1 MSGVGQKERP
11 EVEPDVALRKD
22 SGTRLITGFAASH
35 CRINLNQGGD
45 TLEDGGFV
53 HRKLPSAPRNNT
65 VFIPPPNTQVFRLMF
80 RPSPGSSLQEGSVD
94 KIKVLLVDDSA
105 VVRKVLS
112 DALAADPQIE
122 VIGTAVN
129 GKIALAELSRLD
141 PDIITLDIEMPEMNG
156 LEVVRH
162 IRESNRAIPIIM
174 CSSLTAD
181 GASHTLEA
189 LALGA
194 SDYVT
199 KPSSHGINTREVVGD
214 ELIRKIKGL
223 TIERRSRNQV
233 VPPRSPSRRVPA
245 DTTHEIDLIA
255 VGVSTGGPSA
265 LTQFLSHFPANLQVP
280 VVVVQHMPPIFTRLL
295 AERLNDSCAL
305 PVCEATHAQE
315 IKPGHVYLAPGD
327 KHMEVK
333 RLLGRFLISLND
345 NPPENSCRP
354 AVDVL
359 FRSVAKVYGA
369 RVAAVI
375 LTGMGQDGL
384 IGCQN
389 IKEAGGRILVQD
401 RDSSAVWG
409 MPGAIVEAGLEPLV
423 MPPSQLAKEV
433 TGYTKLG
440 KRSIENTAKGR

>member
-1 MSGVGQKERP
+1 M
-11 EVEPDVALRKD
+11 
-22 SGTRLITGFAASH
+22 
-35 CRINLNQGGD
+35 
-45 TLEDGGFV
+45 
-53 HRKLPSAPRNNT
+53 
-65 VFIPPPNTQVFRLMF
+65 
-80 RPSPGSSLQEGSVD
+80 D

-105 VVRKVLS
+105 VVRKVLG
-112 DALAADPQIE
+112 DVLAADPQIE

-129 GKIALAELSRLD
+129 GKVALAELSRLD

-162 IRESNRAIPIIM
+162 IRESGHEIPIIM

-223 TIERRSRNQV
+223 TNDRRTRNQV
-233 VPPRSPSRRVPA
+233 APSRSPSQRVPVE
-245 DTTHEIDLIA
+245 TTHEIDLIA

-265 LTQFLSHFPANLQVP
+265 LTQFLSRLPTNLGVP

-295 AERLNDSCAL
+295 AARLNDSCSL

-315 IKPGHVYLAPGD
+315 IKAGHVYLAPGD

-333 RLLGRFLISLND
+333 RLLGRLIISLND
-345 NPPENSCRP
+345 NPAENSCRP

-369 RVAAVI
+369 RAAAVI

-384 IGCQN
+384 IGCRN
-389 IKEAGGRILVQD
+389 IREAGGRILVQD

-409 MPGAIVEAGLEPLV
+409 MPGAIVDAGLAQLV
-423 MPPSQLAKEV
+423 MPPGQLAREV
-433 TGYTKLG
+433 AGYTRRG
-440 KRSIENTAKGR
+440 TQRITENSQNGL